1 MTAAGRPGG
10 GEADPQPEDGAAIHP
25 AGFCQGPGLIVVY
38 GNEAFRSLFGAA
50 CVGMPAREGMVGL
63 RRDGFAVMDAVLSRG
78 RPAARWV
85 KLNGRRWR
93 LTVAPRN
100 DPGTGETYGVA
111 FHLREEDPTE
121 QV

>member
-1 MTAAGRPGG
+1 
-10 GEADPQPEDGAAIHP
+10 
-25 AGFCQGPGLIVVY
+25 
-38 GNEAFRSLFGAA
+38 
-50 CVGMPAREGMVGL
+50 
-63 RRDGFAVMDAVLSRG
+63 MDAVLSRG

-121 QV
+121 QG